1 VSTAAIIC
9 RYYAA
14 QLRLAVERGDTRG
27 AVIWERNTS
36 RAAAVIIGRGC

>member
-14 QLRLAVERGDTRG
+14 QLSLAIARGDTRG
-27 AVIWERNTS
+27 AVIWERNTRS
-36 RAAAVIIGRGC
+36 AAAVIIGRGC